1 MELNRWIESV
11 GGTGQAGRLSLEAAR
26 VVSSLL
32 GEKTRTV
39 QSWYR
44 HERLPCFS
52 SAANILLKSKGAVDW
67 NGIYAP
73 YARKLLAVSNH
84 DAA

>member
-11 GGTGQAGRLSLEAAR
+11 GGAGQAGKLSRVAACT
-26 VVSSLL
+26 VAGLL

-52 SAANILLKSKGAVDW
+52 AAANILLKSKGAVDW
-67 NGIYAP
+67 NGIYGP
-73 YARKLLAVSNH
+73 YARKLFSDPAH
-84 DAA
+84 DGA

>member
-1 MELNRWIESV
+1 MELNRWIETV

-26 VVSSLL
+26 TVASLL
-32 GEKTRTV
+32 NEKTRTV

-44 HERLPCFS
+44 HERLPCFT

-73 YARKLLAVSNH
+73 YAKKLLSGTAD

>member
-1 MELNRWIESV
+1 MELNRWIETV

-26 VVSSLL
+26 VVAGVL

-44 HERLPCFS
+44 HERLPCFT
-52 SAANILLKSKGAVDW
+52 SAANILLTSKGAVDW

-73 YARKLLAVSNH
+73 YAQKLLAGAPH
-84 DAA
+84 DPV